1 MLKLIPAGYSH
12 EDRLSYI
19 IALAELIPGA
29 LALTAL
35 VRISYFSDMR
45 IDSISM
51 DLLSAAGIL
60 GIPGVIFGGWMCLR
74 RIGRPIFGFMALA
87 LGCLGIA
94 AWPIANYL
102 SEFAAMEQLALER
115 ETRTPMLERETL
127 AEVEPPSQAPPPF
140 PSAGELLPEEFDGFW
155 EPRFDDLDGIV
166 ARRMLRVLVSLGGY
180 QYFFDDGRPR
190 GATLELL
197 QKFEDFLNQRLERR
211 TLRVEVVPVPVSRD
225 QLIRDLVAGYADMV
239 ASDLT
244 ITPDRSAVLD
254 FTRPLLTNVN
264 EVIVT
269 GPAAPPIGG
278 LEDLQGLEIFVRPSS
293 SYEQHLRA
301 LIEQLDADARAPPII
316 RAVDELLEAE
326 DLMEMVDAG
335 LIPAT
340 VMDDYKAIF
349 WSEVFPNVTV
359 REDLIVNEGGSIAW
373 AVRKNNPE
381 LKAMLNEFLRK
392 YGRGT
397 LFGNVV
403 YDRYLS
409 NAERVR
415 CAAAGKRS
423 NDVEEMVG
431 LFQKYGELYD
441 FDWLMLAAQAYQESG
456 LRQNR
461 LSGAGAVG
469 IMQVR
474 PSTAADRNVGIED
487 IDQLEN
493 NIHAGAKYMRFLADR
508 YFSENMDPVNRW
520 LFSLAAYNAG
530 PARIARIR
538 REAAQQGHDRN
549 QWFDQVEI
557 TAARRI
563 GRETVHYVGNI
574 YKYYVGYS
582 LASAKGETQDA
593 LYGTQLGGCVPEAS

>member
-1 MLKLIPAGYSH
+1 MFKLIPAQYSN

-19 IALAELIPGA
+19 IALGELIPGA
-29 LALTAL
+29 LALAAL
-35 VRISYFSDMR
+35 LRISYFSDMQ

-74 RIGRPIFGFMALA
+74 RIGRPVFGFMALG
-87 LGCLGIA
+87 LGCLGVA

-102 SEFAAMEQLALER
+102 SGFAALEQPVLER
-115 ETRTPMLERETL
+115 ETV

-190 GATLELL
+190 GATFELL
-197 QKFEDFLNQRLERR
+197 QKFEDFLNEKLKRR

-244 ITPDRSAVLD
+244 ITPERAAILD

-269 GPAAPPIGG
+269 GPAAPPIEG
-278 LEDLQGLEIFVRPSS
+278 LEDLRGLEIFVRPSS

-301 LIEQLDADARAPPII
+301 LIEQLDADASPPPVI
-316 RAVDELLEAE
+316 RATDELLEAE

-340 VMDDYKAIF
+340 VMDDYKAVF
-349 WSEVFPNVTV
+349 WSEVFPNVKV

-373 AVRKNNPE
+373 AVRKDNPE
-381 LKAMLNEFLRK
+381 LKALINEFLRK

-409 NAERVR
+409 DAERVR
-415 CAAAGKRS
+415 CAASGKRS
-423 NDVEEMVG
+423 PDVEEMAG
-431 LFQKYGELYD
+431 LFQKYGGLYD
-441 FDWLMLAAQAYQESG
+441 LDWLMLAAQAYQESG

-461 LSGAGAVG
+461 RSGAGAVG

-474 PSTAADRNVGIED
+474 PSTAADRNVGVEN

-493 NIHAGAKYMRFLADR
+493 NIHAGAKYMRFLSDR
-508 YFSENMDPVNRW
+508 YFSEDMDPVNRW

-538 REAAQQGHDRN
+538 REAAIEGHDRN

-582 LASAKGETQDA
+582 LAVAKGATQDA
-593 LYGTQLGGCVPEAS
+593 LYGAQLGGCMAEAS